1 MTEIELSNSSRILV
15 LGESGGGKTYLTRKF
30 LKTFH
35 RVLVITP
42 QADEF
47 KDYKNR
53 LVTLDPDKVYE
64 TIAVALQEG
73 NMMVVI
79 DDSDILLEKISKD
92 RRFEYF
98 IKGGRHR
105 GVGFTIISRRTTD
118 VPTMI
123 PKQANRLF
131 LFQTDLPRDIE
142 FLNEYFYPA
151 GDQVKGL
158 DRKSHEFLY
167 VDRDAKTMTVMVA

>member
-1 MTEIELSNSSRILV
+1 MTKISLSNTDRILV

-30 LKTFH
+30 LKTFR

-64 TIAVALQEG
+64 AIAVALQEG

-105 GVGFTIISRRTTD
+105 GVGFVIISRRTAD

-123 PKQANRLF
+123 PKQANKLF
-131 LFQTDLPRDIE
+131 LFQTDLPRDVE

-151 GDQVKGL
+151 GDQVKDL
-158 DRKSHEFLY
+158 DRNAHEFLF
-167 VDRDAKTMTVMVA
+167 VDRDAKTMTVMTA